1 MFGFWNYAPVETVLN
16 VAMEFM
22 ICTING
28 YYNKFWIMKS
38 QNKSSEKYSFL
49 KKWLFVTKFRL
60 DLYGCAMVRSAN
72 ITLSSL
78 YQIIMRNVQP
88 KPIRVV
94 IDEGVAAVRENHI
107 RNLDRNPADV
117 QVGVSCLQRIPCTA
131 AWTTAPQ
138 PLAHYWWLFFNDPK
152 MWNLNG
158 DMFWVYARCWAP
170 PVTWHLVGPALCG
183 THGSRRH
190 AAV

>member
-1 MFGFWNYAPVETVLN
+1 
-16 VAMEFM
+16 
-22 ICTING
+22 
-28 YYNKFWIMKS
+28 
-38 QNKSSEKYSFL
+38 
-49 KKWLFVTKFRL
+49 
-60 DLYGCAMVRSAN
+60 MVRSAN

-131 AWTTAPQ
+131 A
-138 PLAHYWWLFFNDPK
+138 
-152 MWNLNG
+152 
-158 DMFWVYARCWAP
+158 
-170 PVTWHLVGPALCG
+170 
-183 THGSRRH
+183 
-190 AAV
+190 